1 MSLASNVTGRKVVDR
16 LPVELYEQ
24 LIFNFIATQSLD
36 TINDSITKLCI
47 IEPSLKAKWPALKNQ
62 WRAQIVEFLQNG
74 TSVNLAGLQSEDF
87 QPQMQMMI
95 VAKMIKILL
104 VTGDINPQ
112 SLALRAIDPPLKE
125 RFVELATR
133 DKELSRLLSDEYQIL
148 YTEGFTVE
156 QLAGCNMPKISSLG
170 RNAPK
175 LLKDGFTTEQL
186 AECRLEKIYILV
198 RIGSNL
204 IELGC
209 TLEELAS
216 FDLMELVSRL
226 SFDFTKLEPT
236 QEDLLEFAALI
247 KQNTEQVVSTVP
259 DADHFLE
266 SSAPAA
272 AAAATTDDDATT
284 DSDFLLGAPSAEA
297 DA

>member
-1 MSLASNVTGRKVVDR
+1 MSHASNVNDRKVVNR
-16 LPVELYEQ
+16 LPVELHEQ
-24 LIFNFIATQSLD
+24 LIFNFIAIEPLD
-36 TINDSITKLCI
+36 TINNSITKLCI
-47 IEPSLKAKWPALKNQ
+47 IEPSLKAKWSALKNQ
-62 WRAQIVEFLQNG
+62 WQAQIVEFLQNG
-74 TSVNLAGLQSEDF
+74 TSVNLGGLHPEDCD
-87 QPQMQMMI
+87 PQMI

-186 AECRLEKIYILV
+186 AGCRLEKIYILV

-236 QEDLLEFAALI
+236 QDELLEFAALI

-266 SSAPAA
+266 SSAPAD
-272 AAAATTDDDATT
+272 AATTTDVDA
-284 DSDFLLGAPSAEA
+284 LGALPEA